1 MDTGYHGLQILQPLI
16 WYWLIPRFAGF
27 GTFLIRPICLCR
39 ATKADVDARFLVDV
53 AVIAADRVMIAVR
66 QLDILFD
73 RNSHEEVFGVF
84 VRQLYYINIHSQF
97 AGRLRS
103 SHMPFMFWLGLV
115 SCFDFDPVFLSY
127 KHRPLFCKDAI
138 HINVS
143 WAFQY
148 FTTSILTTFLIAE
161 RWECEMILCWHEKT
175 CASSYLFAFVLLCLL

>member
-1 MDTGYHGLQILQPLI
+1 
-16 WYWLIPRFAGF
+16 
-27 GTFLIRPICLCR
+27 
-39 ATKADVDARFLVDV
+39 
-53 AVIAADRVMIAVR
+53 MIAVR

-127 KHRPLFCKDAI
+127 THRPLFCKDAI
-138 HINVS
+138 HINLS
-143 WAFQY
+143 
-148 FTTSILTTFLIAE
+148 
-161 RWECEMILCWHEKT
+161 
-175 CASSYLFAFVLLCLL
+175 